1 MFLTFFIQYEKV
13 TMYSL
18 ASENGDILKNR
29 ADKEAMSEVSFVI
42 CEVKNKLERSHNIL
56 IQHEYLFAGGASKKC
71 RAKLFA

>member
-1 MFLTFFIQYEKV
+1 
-13 TMYSL
+13 MYSL

-71 RAKLFA
+71 